1 MKAFWKQW
9 NKGAAAK
16 AVKLFALSVGATALC
31 MLGCLGFLSG
41 GKEPS
46 ALEASIFN
54 GGKEFSHQ
62 EDSAAAAAAQ
72 DTSRQVIPLGSAFGI
87 KLFTDGVIV
96 ASLSDIYTEEGVC
109 CPAAEAGILPGDYL
123 LQADGQ
129 DIPDNGALARY
140 IGSSQGEAISFQVR
154 REDQVF
160 SVEVTPVYGE
170 GSFKTGMW
178 VRDSAAGIGTL
189 TFYDPATGVFAGLG
203 HGICDMDTNGVMA
216 LKSGE
221 PAPITLSGIVK
232 GQADSPGQLR
242 GYFSSE
248 ESLGTLL
255 ANRETGVYGTLHQ
268 APAGEAVETLTREEV
283 ATGPVQLLVS
293 LDETGPQLYEAEI
306 QEIINRDKTT
316 KNLVVQVTDPRLLER
331 TGGIVQGM
339 SGAPILQNGKLAGA
353 ITHVFTED
361 PTLGY
366 GIFISNMLEALTCR
380 AGRGMPRPAFWHV
393 GKRHILPPAAGPEW
407 PFSRWDNSILC
418 PKACIVGKMGNM
430 LCGEGCRTMKNL
442 GFKP

>member
-31 MLGCLGFLSG
+31 MLGCLGFLSE

-62 EDSAAAAAAQ
+62 EDSTAAAAAQ

-366 GIFISNMLEALTCR
+366 GIFISNMLE
-380 AGRGMPRPAFWHV
+380 GMP
-393 GKRHILPPAAGPEW
+393 
-407 PFSRWDNSILC
+407 
-418 PKACIVGKMGNM
+418 
-430 LCGEGCRTMKNL
+430 
-442 GFKP
+442 

>member
-1 MKAFWKQW
+1 MRSFWKRLRQQF
-9 NKGAAAK
+9 NPHSLSKGMK
-16 AVKLFALSVGATALC
+16 VFALSVGATAVC
-31 MLGCLGFLSG
+31 MLASLSFL
-41 GKEPS
+41 KLEPS
-46 ALEASIFN
+46 QGTALEASAFN
-54 GGKEFSHQ
+54 GGREFLSPQ
-62 EDSAAAAAAQ
+62 AAQ
-72 DTSRQVIPLGSAFGI
+72 TSGGQGSQENPGKVVPLGTVFGI

-96 ASLSDIYTEEGVC
+96 ASLSDLYTSNGVC

-123 LQADGQ
+123 LEADGME
-129 DIPDNGALARY
+129 IPSNQSLAEY
-140 IGSSQGEAISFQVR
+140 IGQSAGDAITFQVR
-154 REDQVF
+154 RGEQVF
-160 SVEVTPVYGE
+160 ETQVTPMYGE

-216 LKSGE
+216 LRSGE

-366 GIFISNMLEALTCR
+366 GIFISNMLE
-380 AGRGMPRPAFWHV
+380 GMP
-393 GKRHILPPAAGPEW
+393 
-407 PFSRWDNSILC
+407 
-418 PKACIVGKMGNM
+418 
-430 LCGEGCRTMKNL
+430 
-442 GFKP
+442 

>member
-154 REDQVF
+154 RENQVF

-293 LDETGPQLYEAEI
+293 LDETRPQLYEAEI

-366 GIFISNMLEALTCR
+366 GIFISNMLE
-380 AGRGMPRPAFWHV
+380 GMP
-393 GKRHILPPAAGPEW
+393 
-407 PFSRWDNSILC
+407 
-418 PKACIVGKMGNM
+418 
-430 LCGEGCRTMKNL
+430 
-442 GFKP
+442 

>member
-16 AVKLFALSVGATALC
+16 AVKLFALRVGARALC
-31 MLGCLGFLSG
+31 MLGCQGFLSG
-41 GKEPS
+41 GKEPG

-54 GGKEFSHQ
+54 GGKEFAHQ

-366 GIFISNMLEALTCR
+366 GIFISNMLE
-380 AGRGMPRPAFWHV
+380 GMP
-393 GKRHILPPAAGPEW
+393 
-407 PFSRWDNSILC
+407 
-418 PKACIVGKMGNM
+418 
-430 LCGEGCRTMKNL
+430 
-442 GFKP
+442 

>member
-31 MLGCLGFLSG
+31 MLGCLGFRSG

-46 ALEASIFN
+46 AWEASIFN
-54 GGKEFSHQ
+54 GGKEFAHQ

-366 GIFISNMLEALTCR
+366 GIFISNMLE
-380 AGRGMPRPAFWHV
+380 GMP
-393 GKRHILPPAAGPEW
+393 
-407 PFSRWDNSILC
+407 
-418 PKACIVGKMGNM
+418 
-430 LCGEGCRTMKNL
+430 
-442 GFKP
+442 

>member
-54 GGKEFSHQ
+54 GGKEFTHQ

-123 LQADGQ
+123 LQADGR

-140 IGSSQGEAISFQVR
+140 IGSSQGEVISFQVR

-268 APAGEAVETLTREEV
+268 APAGEMVETLTREEV

-353 ITHVFTED
+353 VTHVFTED

-366 GIFISNMLEALTCR
+366 GIFISNMLE
-380 AGRGMPRPAFWHV
+380 GMP
-393 GKRHILPPAAGPEW
+393 
-407 PFSRWDNSILC
+407 
-418 PKACIVGKMGNM
+418 
-430 LCGEGCRTMKNL
+430 
-442 GFKP
+442 

>member
-31 MLGCLGFLSG
+31 MLGCLGFLSE

-268 APAGEAVETLTREEV
+268 APAGEMVETLTREEV

-366 GIFISNMLEALTCR
+366 GIFISNMLE
-380 AGRGMPRPAFWHV
+380 GMP
-393 GKRHILPPAAGPEW
+393 
-407 PFSRWDNSILC
+407 
-418 PKACIVGKMGNM
+418 
-430 LCGEGCRTMKNL
+430 
-442 GFKP
+442 

>member
-46 ALEASIFN
+46 AMEASIFN

-353 ITHVFTED
+353 VTHVFTED

-366 GIFISNMLEALTCR
+366 GIFISNMLE
-380 AGRGMPRPAFWHV
+380 GMP
-393 GKRHILPPAAGPEW
+393 
-407 PFSRWDNSILC
+407 
-418 PKACIVGKMGNM
+418 
-430 LCGEGCRTMKNL
+430 
-442 GFKP
+442 

>member
-54 GGKEFSHQ
+54 GGKEFAHQ

-268 APAGEAVETLTREEV
+268 APAGEMVETLTRKEV

-306 QEIINRDKTT
+306 QEIINQDKTT

-353 ITHVFTED
+353 VTHVFTED

-366 GIFISNMLEALTCR
+366 GIFISNMLE
-380 AGRGMPRPAFWHV
+380 GMP
-393 GKRHILPPAAGPEW
+393 
-407 PFSRWDNSILC
+407 
-418 PKACIVGKMGNM
+418 
-430 LCGEGCRTMKNL
+430 
-442 GFKP
+442 

>member
-268 APAGEAVETLTREEV
+268 APAGEMVETLTREEV

-361 PTLGY
+361 PALGY
-366 GIFISNMLEALTCR
+366 GIFISNMLE
-380 AGRGMPRPAFWHV
+380 GMP
-393 GKRHILPPAAGPEW
+393 
-407 PFSRWDNSILC
+407 
-418 PKACIVGKMGNM
+418 
-430 LCGEGCRTMKNL
+430 
-442 GFKP
+442 

>member
-221 PAPITLSGIVK
+221 PAPIALSGIVK

-306 QEIINRDKTT
+306 QEIINQDKTT

-366 GIFISNMLEALTCR
+366 GIFISNMLE
-380 AGRGMPRPAFWHV
+380 GMP
-393 GKRHILPPAAGPEW
+393 
-407 PFSRWDNSILC
+407 
-418 PKACIVGKMGNM
+418 
-430 LCGEGCRTMKNL
+430 
-442 GFKP
+442 

>member
-268 APAGEAVETLTREEV
+268 APAGEMVETLTREEV

-353 ITHVFTED
+353 VTHVFTED

-366 GIFISNMLEALTCR
+366 GIFISNMLE
-380 AGRGMPRPAFWHV
+380 GMP
-393 GKRHILPPAAGPEW
+393 
-407 PFSRWDNSILC
+407 
-418 PKACIVGKMGNM
+418 
-430 LCGEGCRTMKNL
+430 
-442 GFKP
+442 

>member
-62 EDSAAAAAAQ
+62 EGSAAAAAAQ

-353 ITHVFTED
+353 VTHVFTED

-366 GIFISNMLEALTCR
+366 GIFISNMLE
-380 AGRGMPRPAFWHV
+380 GMP
-393 GKRHILPPAAGPEW
+393 
-407 PFSRWDNSILC
+407 
-418 PKACIVGKMGNM
+418 
-430 LCGEGCRTMKNL
+430 
-442 GFKP
+442 

>member
-221 PAPITLSGIVK
+221 PAPIILSGIVK

-306 QEIINRDKTT
+306 QEIINQDKTT

-353 ITHVFTED
+353 VTHVFTED

-366 GIFISNMLEALTCR
+366 GIFISNMLE
-380 AGRGMPRPAFWHV
+380 GMP
-393 GKRHILPPAAGPEW
+393 
-407 PFSRWDNSILC
+407 
-418 PKACIVGKMGNM
+418 
-430 LCGEGCRTMKNL
+430 
-442 GFKP
+442 

>member
-1 MKAFWKQW
+1 MRMKAFWKQW

-41 GKEPS
+41 GKESS

-54 GGKEFSHQ
+54 GGKEFAHQ

-353 ITHVFTED
+353 VTHVFTED

-366 GIFISNMLEALTCR
+366 GIFISNMLE
-380 AGRGMPRPAFWHV
+380 GMP
-393 GKRHILPPAAGPEW
+393 
-407 PFSRWDNSILC
+407 
-418 PKACIVGKMGNM
+418 
-430 LCGEGCRTMKNL
+430 
-442 GFKP
+442 

>member
-154 REDQVF
+154 RENQVF

-268 APAGEAVETLTREEV
+268 APAGEMVETLTREEV

-366 GIFISNMLEALTCR
+366 GIFISNMLE
-380 AGRGMPRPAFWHV
+380 GMP
-393 GKRHILPPAAGPEW
+393 
-407 PFSRWDNSILC
+407 
-418 PKACIVGKMGNM
+418 
-430 LCGEGCRTMKNL
+430 
-442 GFKP
+442 

>member
-268 APAGEAVETLTREEV
+268 APAGEMVETLTREEV

-306 QEIINRDKTT
+306 QEMINRDKTT

-353 ITHVFTED
+353 VTHVFTED

-366 GIFISNMLEALTCR
+366 GIFISNMLE
-380 AGRGMPRPAFWHV
+380 GMP
-393 GKRHILPPAAGPEW
+393 
-407 PFSRWDNSILC
+407 
-418 PKACIVGKMGNM
+418 
-430 LCGEGCRTMKNL
+430 
-442 GFKP
+442 

>member
-221 PAPITLSGIVK
+221 PAPIILSGIVK

-353 ITHVFTED
+353 VTHVFTED

-366 GIFISNMLEALTCR
+366 GIFISNMLE
-380 AGRGMPRPAFWHV
+380 GMP
-393 GKRHILPPAAGPEW
+393 
-407 PFSRWDNSILC
+407 
-418 PKACIVGKMGNM
+418 
-430 LCGEGCRTMKNL
+430 
-442 GFKP
+442 

>member
-54 GGKEFSHQ
+54 GGKEFAHQ
-62 EDSAAAAAAQ
+62 EDNAAAAAAQ

-268 APAGEAVETLTREEV
+268 APAGEMVETLTREEV

-353 ITHVFTED
+353 VTHVFTED

-366 GIFISNMLEALTCR
+366 GIFISNMLE
-380 AGRGMPRPAFWHV
+380 GMP
-393 GKRHILPPAAGPEW
+393 
-407 PFSRWDNSILC
+407 
-418 PKACIVGKMGNM
+418 
-430 LCGEGCRTMKNL
+430 
-442 GFKP
+442 

>member
-221 PAPITLSGIVK
+221 PAPIALSGIVK

-353 ITHVFTED
+353 VTHVFTED

-366 GIFISNMLEALTCR
+366 GIFISNMLE
-380 AGRGMPRPAFWHV
+380 GMP
-393 GKRHILPPAAGPEW
+393 
-407 PFSRWDNSILC
+407 
-418 PKACIVGKMGNM
+418 
-430 LCGEGCRTMKNL
+430 
-442 GFKP
+442 

>member
-31 MLGCLGFLSG
+31 MLGCLGFLSE

-306 QEIINRDKTT
+306 QEIINQDKTT

-366 GIFISNMLEALTCR
+366 GIFISNMLE
-380 AGRGMPRPAFWHV
+380 GMP
-393 GKRHILPPAAGPEW
+393 
-407 PFSRWDNSILC
+407 
-418 PKACIVGKMGNM
+418 
-430 LCGEGCRTMKNL
+430 
-442 GFKP
+442 

>member
-123 LQADGQ
+123 LLADGQ

-293 LDETGPQLYEAEI
+293 LDKTGPQLYEAEI

-366 GIFISNMLEALTCR
+366 GIFISNMLE
-380 AGRGMPRPAFWHV
+380 GMP
-393 GKRHILPPAAGPEW
+393 
-407 PFSRWDNSILC
+407 
-418 PKACIVGKMGNM
+418 
-430 LCGEGCRTMKNL
+430 
-442 GFKP
+442 

>member
-189 TFYDPATGVFAGLG
+189 TFYDSATGVFAGLG

-221 PAPITLSGIVK
+221 PAPIILSGIVK

-366 GIFISNMLEALTCR
+366 GIFISNMLE
-380 AGRGMPRPAFWHV
+380 GMP
-393 GKRHILPPAAGPEW
+393 
-407 PFSRWDNSILC
+407 
-418 PKACIVGKMGNM
+418 
-430 LCGEGCRTMKNL
+430 
-442 GFKP
+442 

>member
-221 PAPITLSGIVK
+221 PAPIALSGIVK

-366 GIFISNMLEALTCR
+366 GIFISNMLE
-380 AGRGMPRPAFWHV
+380 GMP
-393 GKRHILPPAAGPEW
+393 
-407 PFSRWDNSILC
+407 
-418 PKACIVGKMGNM
+418 
-430 LCGEGCRTMKNL
+430 
-442 GFKP
+442 

>member
-41 GKEPS
+41 GKERS

-54 GGKEFSHQ
+54 GGKEFAHQ

-268 APAGEAVETLTREEV
+268 APAGEMVETLTREEV

-366 GIFISNMLEALTCR
+366 GIFISNMLE
-380 AGRGMPRPAFWHV
+380 GMP
-393 GKRHILPPAAGPEW
+393 
-407 PFSRWDNSILC
+407 
-418 PKACIVGKMGNM
+418 
-430 LCGEGCRTMKNL
+430 
-442 GFKP
+442 

>member
-54 GGKEFSHQ
+54 GGKEFAHQ

-140 IGSSQGEAISFQVR
+140 IGSSQGEAISFQR
-154 REDQVF
+154 
-160 SVEVTPVYGE
+160 
-170 GSFKTGMW
+170 
-178 VRDSAAGIGTL
+178 
-189 TFYDPATGVFAGLG
+189 
-203 HGICDMDTNGVMA
+203 N
-216 LKSGE
+216 
-221 PAPITLSGIVK
+221 
-232 GQADSPGQLR
+232 
-242 GYFSSE
+242 
-248 ESLGTLL
+248 
-255 ANRETGVYGTLHQ
+255 
-268 APAGEAVETLTREEV
+268 
-283 ATGPVQLLVS
+283 
-293 LDETGPQLYEAEI
+293 
-306 QEIINRDKTT
+306 
-316 KNLVVQVTDPRLLER
+316 
-331 TGGIVQGM
+331 
-339 SGAPILQNGKLAGA
+339 
-353 ITHVFTED
+353 
-361 PTLGY
+361 
-366 GIFISNMLEALTCR
+366 
-380 AGRGMPRPAFWHV
+380 
-393 GKRHILPPAAGPEW
+393 
-407 PFSRWDNSILC
+407 
-418 PKACIVGKMGNM
+418 
-430 LCGEGCRTMKNL
+430 
-442 GFKP
+442 

>member
-54 GGKEFSHQ
+54 SGKEFAHQ
-62 EDSAAAAAAQ
+62 EDSAAAAASQ

-306 QEIINRDKTT
+306 QEIINQDKTT

-366 GIFISNMLEALTCR
+366 GIFISNMLE
-380 AGRGMPRPAFWHV
+380 GMP
-393 GKRHILPPAAGPEW
+393 
-407 PFSRWDNSILC
+407 
-418 PKACIVGKMGNM
+418 
-430 LCGEGCRTMKNL
+430 
-442 GFKP
+442 